1 VIVRSFLKWYQT
13 GKVDERREAV
23 LAMATSYLTDQ
34 LGSDSV
40 AEAEAALT
48 LVLDDPSSAVRQELA
63 WAMAPSTKAPRAII
77 VGLAHDVPQVAGLV
91 LARSPLLRDA
101 DLVDCV
107 ATGGPMV
114 HLAVALRRDLTRP
127 VTLALA
133 RCADGAAMVA
143 LCCNPRADIAPDTF
157 RLIASRH
164 AGDAEVGEALAVRK
178 DLPAGVR
185 QTLVQATAARL
196 AAFVGE
202 TGWLDPGKAQRI
214 ATDCAEMQ
222 TIALAREVAD
232 PSAYVEHLRVSAQ
245 LTPTLLLRSL
255 LCGDTS
261 LFGAALVALTGM
273 APARVA
279 GILKGRSGPAL
290 LALCGKSGLP
300 KSLLPAFEAAV
311 RAAADLPKPTDFTEP
326 RLSRP
331 VIAAAMAAS
340 IGGDEEALR
349 PVLAM
354 LRRFDAE
361 AAREEARRIA
371 EELMIEAPEVIEAGE
386 ADALSDADVV
396 PTEAEADAIAEEAEV
411 EDIGSAAEHY
421 ADDVPPRFEG
431 AEAVSDEMLV
441 ADDLAAEEEVP
452 AFDAVEV
459 FDAVAEAEKIAAG
472 VNPDLIEAALSED
485 DADLPVAA
493 GEALGD
499 LRPAVLLAE
508 DEDLLAEGEE
518 LPIEADYLP
527 ATEYLV
533 EAADDEDLEWDDP
546 APELA
551 EAVYD
556 EDLEDIV
563 EDVAFEAPVQ
573 APAAPQPLSLAERL
587 PLPEFELWPLRAQV
601 APAPMA
607 IQPAMPVP
615 AGTDHFRDELDALF
629 ASTFGEGQA
638 APSAEAL
645 RVIEDLA
652 DHLDERFFN
661 NLDIRRKA
669 A

>member
-300 KSLLPAFEAAV
+300 KPLLPAFEAAV
-311 RAAADLPKPTDFTEP
+311 RAIADLPKPADFTEP

-386 ADALSDADVV
+386 EPAESLEADVEADDSLDQELEADGLLEPEEIPGVHSEKSVLIFEQRPWEIAAEDSLESDDIIAGLPPALDADVN
-396 PTEAEADAIAEEAEV
+396 IAR
-411 EDIGSAAEHY
+411 I
-421 ADDVPPRFEG
+421 F
-431 AEAVSDEMLV
+431 
-441 ADDLAAEEEVP
+441 
-452 AFDAVEV
+452 
-459 FDAVAEAEKIAAG
+459 AG
-472 VNPDLIEAALSED
+472 VDPDLIEAALGED

-493 GEALGD
+493 REAFAD

-518 LPIEADYLP
+518 LPVEADYLP

-573 APAAPQPLSLAERL
+573 ASAAPQPLSLAERL

-607 IQPAMPVP
+607 IQPAMPAP
-615 AGTDHFRDELDALF
+615 AGADHFRDELDALF

-638 APSAEAL
+638 APSSEAL